1 MYRFWSNKALY
12 PASLLFVMFIGPAVV
27 PGWVLQ
33 NGFCPSFPVS
43 GYFLGIGSIVF
54 SKFWDGARNPNN
66 IVHDRTIFLE
76 KLLLLQTRGKR
87 DKIGPK
93 IELFFNLLKTL
104 VFNFYRIGSI
114 MKIYFICFVSVL
126 NLYMLKILFLRHCS
140 KCYLPIKLQ

>member
-66 IVHDRTIFLE
+66 FVHDRTIFLE

-87 DKIGPK
+87 DKLGQK
-93 IELFFNLLKTL
+93 
-104 VFNFYRIGSI
+104 
-114 MKIYFICFVSVL
+114 
-126 NLYMLKILFLRHCS
+126 
-140 KCYLPIKLQ
+140 